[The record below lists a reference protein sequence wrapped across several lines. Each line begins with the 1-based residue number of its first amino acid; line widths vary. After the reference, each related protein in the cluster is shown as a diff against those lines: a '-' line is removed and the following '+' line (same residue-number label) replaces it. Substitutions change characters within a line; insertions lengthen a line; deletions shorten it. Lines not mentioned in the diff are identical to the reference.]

1 MALPLGSGL
10 LCAGR
15 NHRAEQK
22 LLAQSSWL
30 WGFISLLSLQTPS
43 IQTPKENKFIT
54 CHLKN
59 SLLHPGVV
67 SVRNDLSGNNTT
79 ARVCL
84 FRATSCQHSRPVGK
98 LNSTLISSF
107 QITQVNWE
115 LCNLFLCL
123 FTLEACRRGNPTEE
137 VQNQT
142 LFTLESTV
150 NVNACIIRL
159 V

>member
-1 MALPLGSGL
+1 MFACSEP
-10 LCAGR
+10 
-15 NHRAEQK
+15 
-22 LLAQSSWL
+22 
-30 WGFISLLSLQTPS
+30 PPVS
-43 IQTPKENKFIT
+43 IP
-54 CHLKN
+54 
-59 SLLHPGVV
+59 
-67 SVRNDLSGNNTT
+67 
-79 ARVCL
+79 A
-84 FRATSCQHSRPVGK
+84 PVGK

-137 VQNQT
+137 IQNQT